1 MLSFD
6 NYYGVNEENDAR
18 KYGFIFDNNIM
29 LPVITGGEDP
39 QTADLSECAA
49 DYLLSH
55 GMSEE
60 ALSTLMDK
68 LTK

>member
-1 MLSFD
+1 MYDDPRIEEISFGR
-6 NYYGVNEENDAR
+6 YEGL
-18 KYGFIFDNNIM
+18 KI
-29 LPVITGGEDP
+29 GGEDP
-39 QTADLSECAA
+39 QTANLSECAA